1 AGAALHRPC
10 RRHQQG
16 RAVQAGIPE
25 DQPEQPHPRHR
36 RSRYRNE
43 PDGVGRAHDLSR
55 RQDRKAFAEG
65 GRAALSRAGMV
76 DVADGRTRSHVRSGP
91 PLREIQQGQGA
102 LCRGALLHGVARVLR
117 RARPPARGS
126 RLRRRRIFHR
136 RHRHLALGLALR
148 MADGRPQPL
157 SQREAVVHHHRQ
169 AAGGAEG
176 LQGAQGRRRSSDPD
190 MTVLRPLALCV
201 AALVLGSA
209 QSATAQETIDRPVT
223 IYVAGTAGGGI
234 DLYARLFGRNFGR
247 HVAGKP
253 NVTVQVM
260 PGAGGI
266 RAANFLAE
274 QAPRDGTAIATLAS
288 GPILEP
294 LIGAR
299 SPGYDMSSFT
309 WLGAMNKDF
318 GLCIAAATTPFKTI
332 DDVRRQQMVVAGTG
346 AGSET
351 DTWPIVLNDV
361 LGTKFKLVTGYLGS
375 QETILAI
382 ERGEAHG
389 RCVFSLSALKIAK
402 PDWLPGK
409 KINVLVLTALAPHP
423 DFPGVPAVVQLAAR
437 AEDRQLRPEVQI
449 ERNVNIFSSL

>member
-1 AGAALHRPC
+1 
-10 RRHQQG
+10 
-16 RAVQAGIPE
+16 
-25 DQPEQPHPRHR
+25 
-36 RSRYRNE
+36 
-43 PDGVGRAHDLSR
+43 
-55 RQDRKAFAEG
+55 
-65 GRAALSRAGMV
+65 
-76 DVADGRTRSHVRSGP
+76 
-91 PLREIQQGQGA
+91 
-102 LCRGALLHGVARVLR
+102 
-117 RARPPARGS
+117 
-126 RLRRRRIFHR
+126 
-136 RHRHLALGLALR
+136 
-148 MADGRPQPL
+148 
-157 SQREAVVHHHRQ
+157 
-169 AAGGAEG
+169 
-176 LQGAQGRRRSSDPD
+176 
-190 MTVLRPLALCV
+190 MTLLRPLAFCV
-201 AALVLGSA
+201 ATLVLGLA
-209 QSATAQETIDRPVT
+209 QAATAQETIDRPVT

-234 DLYARLFGRNFGR
+234 DLYARLFARHFGR

-274 QAPRDGTAIATLAS
+274 QAPRDGTAIATFAS

-299 SPGYDMSSFT
+299 NPGYDMSSFT

-318 GLCIAAATTPFKTI
+318 GLCIAWGTTPFKTI

-402 PDWLPGK
+402 PDWLRDK
-409 KINVLVLTALAPHP
+409 KINVLVLTALAGSA
-423 DFPGVPAVVQLAAR
+423 DFPGVPAVVDLVSKPQ
-437 AEDRQLRPEVQI
+437 DRQLLELMVGPGAMARSFAAPPALPAGKATLLRRAFDATLQDAEFRAEAARMQADLAATTGEEVQALVARIYATPRPVI
-449 ERNVNIFSSL
+449 ERVKKLLAP